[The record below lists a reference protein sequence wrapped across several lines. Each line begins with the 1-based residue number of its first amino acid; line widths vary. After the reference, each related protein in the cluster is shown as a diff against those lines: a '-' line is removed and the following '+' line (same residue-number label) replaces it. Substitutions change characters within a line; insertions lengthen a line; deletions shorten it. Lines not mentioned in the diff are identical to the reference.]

1 MQYLLPCPCG
11 QKLPVDAS
19 QAGLH
24 VRCTCGTEL
33 HVPTLRDLKVLER
46 ASAGGSRTTG
56 AGATGAQ
63 AGTWGPK
70 QAVAFLGLSMV
81 TVAVT
86 AAAVLWLTYP
96 KPPVY
101 PRAVVEE
108 YLNTL
113 SVKELFEY
121 SAKIRMGQ
129 PINESLPELN
139 SFAMQNMACQ
149 TKATIYDR
157 YLLGMAITAGVGVL
171 LLLGSLV
178 MKPKRDLERR

>member
-24 VRCTCGTEL
+24 IRCTCGTEL
-33 HVPTLRDLKVLER
+33 HVPTLRGLTALER
-46 ASAGGSRTTG
+46 ASAGGARVTG
-56 AGATGAQ
+56 ART
-63 AGTWGPK
+63 GTWGPK

-81 TVAVT
+81 TVAVA

-108 YLNTL
+108 YLSTL
-113 SVKELFEY
+113 SVQELFEY

-129 PINESLPELN
+129 PINESLPELTA
-139 SFAMQNMACQ
+139 FAVQNMACQ

-157 YLLGMAITAGVGVL
+157 YLLGMAITTGVGAL

-178 MKPKRDLERR
+178 MRRK